1 VAMWET
7 WIVWGAEGVSRCG
20 VRARG
25 VGVCEVV
32 VGGIAC
38 GSERGSDGG
47 GASVAGGGPKGSLS
61 AVLAS
66 SSLTSQY
73 VCRVA
78 PTRTQP
84 RRACVHSRRDLPS
97 SDPCAPRS
105 TRRRSPRSTSAGLR
119 RSLRLLSE
127 APPDLAERE
136 SGPDSGTEVRLRP
149 RVKYPVCELTVAVT
163 RHKPETLSGTPG
175 RVFFS
180 A

>member
-1 VAMWET
+1 MWET
-7 WIVWGAEGVSRCG
+7 WIVWGAERRGYRCG

-25 VGVCEVV
+25 GGVCEVV
-32 VGGIAC
+32 VGRIAR

-78 PTRTQP
+78 PRLEPSRAARVYTRVETS
-84 RRACVHSRRDLPS
+84 RALIP
-97 SDPCAPRS
+97 APRS